1 MKVEEGST
9 TLDKYI
15 QENHEKDGLA
25 MSPGSAINQMSVNGL
40 EKKFLDEVDGYA
52 QGKHILF
59 MLVTMSPLYPSDN
72 SSLVT
77 VCDEIN

>member
-9 TLDKYI
+9 TLEKYI
-15 QENHEKDGLA
+15 QENHENGLT

-52 QGKHILF
+52 QG
-59 MLVTMSPLYPSDN
+59 
-72 SSLVT
+72 
-77 VCDEIN
+77 

>member
-1 MKVEEGST
+1 M
-9 TLDKYI
+9 DKYI

-52 QGKHILF
+52 QGKQLLF
-59 MLVTMSPLYPSDN
+59 MLVTMSPLYGIGY
-72 SSLVT
+72 T
-77 VCDEIN
+77 V